1 MENCCFAVAD
11 MGTNSFHMIIAKLR
25 QDGTIKVIDKEKKVI
40 RLGSHK
46 GEELSYISD
55 EETKLAIEVLYQFK
69 KLADSYGAIFKAV
82 ATSAVREAEN
92 KSDFIEKIKNE
103 TGISVEVIDG
113 KQEARFIYLGAR
125 KALSLYDKN
134 VLCIDIGG
142 GSTEFI
148 NVNNGKTIFTESVKV
163 GAVRLTKHF
172 FPDYLITEDRVFRCT
187 IYIENLL
194 KENLEEYVNHK
205 FDMIVGTS
213 GTIESLASIILNHK
227 NIKMPK
233 SLNSF
238 SFNKN
243 ELESVSRKILSAK
256 TTEERKNIKG
266 MEEKRADII
275 PAGLLIL
282 NEVFNVFKINTIS
295 ISDYALREGVIF
307 NMMENYRNSK
317 GIFTAAS

>member
-163 GAVRLTKHF
+163 GVVRLTKHF
-172 FPDYLITEDRVFRCT
+172 FPDYLITEDRVYRCT

-317 GIFTAAS
+317 GIFTAVS